1 MKPFILLS
9 VVVGIGGGVI
19 AGPVPAN
26 DPSIVG
32 WATGYQD
39 LIRGPIDISNPD
51 GDLASFG
58 DPNDV
63 IGPSGADGGVH
74 PVVSLGDGG
83 SIVLTFAN
91 LITNGP
97 GADFA
102 VFENSHS
109 TFYELAFVEVS
120 SDGLNFVRFDAVSLT
135 QTDTQIAPF
144 GTLNP
149 ADITN
154 LAGKDLAGYGT
165 PFDLEELAGAP
176 GLNVNAVTHVRI
188 IDVVGSIDPAYART
202 DSLGNIIN
210 DPWKTDFVEG
220 NGGFDLD
227 AVGVIH
233 AIPEPSVLFLL
244 FVGMGLVIRHAHRNR
259 S

>member
-1 MKPFILLS
+1 MNRLILLS
-9 VVVGIGGGVI
+9 LLVGIVQAVV
-19 AGPVPAN
+19 AGPIPAT

-39 LIRGPIDISNPD
+39 LIRGPMDISDPSK
-51 GDLASFG
+51 GDASFG
-58 DPNDV
+58 DPNNV
-63 IGPSGADGGVH
+63 LGPAGADGSSH

-91 LITNGP
+91 PITNGP

-102 VFENSHS
+102 VFSNA
-109 TFYELAFVEVS
+109 FAGWYELAFVEVS
-120 SDGLNFVRFDAVSLT
+120 SNGVDFTRFASVSLT
-135 QTDTQIAPF
+135 QTETQVEWVSGSI
-144 GTLNP
+144 NP

-165 PFDLEELAGAP
+165 PFDLEELAGIP
-176 GLNVNAVTHVRI
+176 GLNVNAVTHVKI
-188 IDVVGSIDPAYART
+188 IDVVGSIDSAFARH

-210 DPWKTDFVEG
+210 DPWKTDFET
-220 NGGFDLD
+220 GGFDLD
-227 AVGVIH
+227 AVGVIN

-244 FVGMGLVIRHAHRNR
+244 FMGMGLVIRHAHRR
-259 S
+259 R